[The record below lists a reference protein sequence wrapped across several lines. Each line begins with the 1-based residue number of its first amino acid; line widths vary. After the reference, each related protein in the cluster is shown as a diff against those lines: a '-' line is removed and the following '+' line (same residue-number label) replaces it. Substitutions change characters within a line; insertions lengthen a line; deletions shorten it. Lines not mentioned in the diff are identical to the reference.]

1 MYISEIA
8 SVRYR
13 GGLSCINQLA
23 ITMGDVVVYSLGAI
37 DSIGWRWLA
46 RVPIITA
53 ICALILMAFM
63 PETPIWLLS
72 HDRRGKALDNM
83 RWLRGDGFDSV
94 SEINNLQRSLGEFYN
109 IASFFFLLSIY
120 IIKHLLRSAEK
131 KS

>member
-109 IASFFFLLSIY
+109 IASFFLLSIY